1 MLQQGYYGGGPSGG
15 AAETNVGDVEDTLIY
30 IYIIDIYCTYKWI
43 DDAYGM
49 FWVQQGD
56 CMK

>member
-30 IYIIDIYCTYKWI
+30 IYI
-43 DDAYGM
+43 
-49 FWVQQGD
+49 
-56 CMK
+56 